1 MKRAA
6 LLSLFVILLSTA
18 AQALLV
24 TTEFGSGADTYVS
37 NNVSGKQTSTQNW
50 GAETRM
56 RVRTLVDTRFMAAYI
71 RFDISEVTEP
81 FAEDTKLMLNTSYLK
96 SGEKVFDIYGLADS
110 DTDDNWIESGT
121 GGITYATA
129 PGMLTPATGNNT
141 GNGLVDLT
149 KLTWLGTITSPAAP
163 GGVKGSYDIRYYSEG
178 LPALADFLNADTNNL
193 VTLVLVAQGDGEHE
207 IATKEHTTNY
217 APALVPE
224 PATLALLGLG
234 GLLSIR
240 RKR

>member
-6 LLSLFVILLSTA
+6 VLSLLLFMLSTA

-24 TTEFGSGADTYVS
+24 TTEFGNGADTYVS

-56 RVRTLVDTRFMAAYI
+56 RVRTLVNTRFMAAYI
-71 RFDISEVTEP
+71 RFDISEITEP
-81 FAEDTKLMLNTSYLK
+81 FGEDTKLMLNTTYLK
-96 SGEKVFDIYGLADS
+96 SGEKVFDIYGLTDN
-110 DTDDNWIESGT
+110 DVDDNWIESGT
-121 GGITYATA
+121 GSITYATA
-129 PGMLTPATGNNT
+129 PGMLTPDSGNDT
-141 GNGLVDLT
+141 GNGLLDLT

-163 GGVKGSYDIRYYSEG
+163 GGVKGNYDLRYYSDA

-207 IATKEHTTNY
+207 IATKEHTTNF

-224 PATLALLGLG
+224 PATLMLVGLG